1 MTPAFSS
8 WQAFF
13 HMGGYG
19 FFVWLAASIAVIALS
34 GLVIQTIVQRKN
46 LLKEIKRRQQREQRI
61 EQAKLT
67 QEEGN
72 M

>member
-13 HMGGYG
+13 AMGGYG
-19 FFVWLAASIAVIALS
+19 FFVWMAACITLISLS
-34 GLVIQTIVQRKN
+34 GLVIHTVLQRKK
-46 LLKEIKRRQQREQRI
+46 LLAEIRRRQLREQRI

-67 QEEGN
+67 KEGSV
-72 M
+72 

>member
-13 HMGGYG
+13 EMGGYG
-19 FFVWLAASIAVIALS
+19 FFVWLAASITVISFIAL
-34 GLVIQTIVQRKN
+34 IIHTIYQRKT
-46 LLKEIKRRQQREQRI
+46 LLAEIRRRQLREQRI

-67 QEEGN
+67 KEGSV
-72 M
+72 

>member
-13 HMGGYG
+13 NMGGYG
-19 FFVWLAASIAVIALS
+19 FFVWLAASITIISLFS
-34 GLVIQTIVQRKN
+34 LVIHTVYQRKK
-46 LLKEIKRRQQREQRI
+46 LLTEIKHRQLREQRI

-67 QEEGN
+67 KERSV
-72 M
+72 